1 LWPAP
6 GIAGSRLI
14 LTNNHTAMG
23 FVTPDYGT
31 IFWMVIIFG
40 IVLFIL
46 KKFAWGPILKALNE
60 REKSIAD
67 ALNSAEKARKDVAG
81 LKASNDQIITEA
93 RKEKDLILKEA
104 RDIKDK
110 IVADAKNQANAEAQ
124 KSIEYARQQINAE
137 KTAAIND
144 IKKQVAELSVMIAE
158 KVIKKQLENPKN
170 QEVLI
175 EDLLKDLKLK

>member
-1 LWPAP
+1 
-6 GIAGSRLI
+6 
-14 LTNNHTAMG
+14 MG

-40 IVLFIL
+40 VVLFIL
-46 KKFAWGPILKALNE
+46 KKFAWGPILKALKE

-110 IVADAKNQANAEAQ
+110 IVADARNQANAEAQ
-124 KSIEYARQQINAE
+124 KSIDFARQQINAE

-158 KVIKKQLENPKN
+158 KVIKKELENPKD
-170 QEVLI
+170 QEVLV